1 MWISPLVLYCITCRQ
16 NWYDMKRLLMKIMLG
31 VVFCFAMMSC
41 SLTELGIAQNDE
53 YDGVWT
59 GPSVSPP
66 TSSESVTYVSAFD
79 YPLGYDWRAD
89 PDRGVVKCSLI
100 VYKEG
105 VPILKVPVGDKYCV
119 SPDPDMH
126 RIIDGHLYTD
136 YSTDASTIIK
146 KDGKQ
151 LTEYPCPEMISDFQV
166 INGQVHTLGHS
177 RRGAGFAY
185 RINGEPVLERDSGYS
200 FERIFIEDSTVFI
213 PFSEQIFSSNGA
225 IERYYV
231 WSNGKVSQVALRDDV
246 KKVWDVA
253 ICDGEVMCLASLVGV
268 SAPVIITD
276 SGMMALSMPSSL
288 QLLSCR
294 MNVLSDAIYVEGILT
309 DGKQVQSVLW
319 DPDLWYTLFQKGLT
333 FSAICKGDGSLHC
346 TLNPASGVDTGL
358 IYRCGETLAM
368 PRGYACMSR
377 NAMDFSS
384 GMLSIGL
391 SSESGGKPVLWV
403 DGQTKELD
411 VNGYISSVVSEQ
423 Q

>member
-1 MWISPLVLYCITCRQ
+1 
-16 NWYDMKRLLMKIMLG
+16 MKQFLKKMMQG
-31 VVFCFAMMSC
+31 VAFCFAMASC
-41 SLTELGIAQNDE
+41 SLTELGTAPKDE
-53 YDGVWT
+53 YDGVWK

-66 TSSESVTYVSAFD
+66 TVSRSVTYVSAFD
-79 YPLGYDWRAD
+79 YPLGYDWKAD
-89 PDRGVVKCSLI
+89 PDRGAVRCSLI
-100 VYKEG
+100 VFKED

-151 LTEYPCPEMISDFQV
+151 LIEYLCPEMIHDFQV

-177 RRGAGFAY
+177 RKGGGFTS
-185 RINGEPVLERDSGYS
+185 RINGEPVLERDSGCS
-200 FERIFIEDSTVFI
+200 FERVFIQDTTAII
-213 PFSEQIFSSNGA
+213 PFSEQIVSASGA

-246 KKVWDVA
+246 KKVWDVV
-253 ICDGEVMCLASLVGV
+253 ICDGEVLCLSSLVGV
-268 SAPVIITD
+268 SAPVILSD
-276 SGMMALSMPSSL
+276 NGMVALSMPSSL

-294 MNVLSDAIYVEGILT
+294 MNVMSDGIFVEGVLT
-309 DGKQVQSVLW
+309 DGRHVQSVLW

-333 FSAICKGDGSLHC
+333 FSAICIGDESLHC
-346 TLNPASGVDTGL
+346 TLNPASDEGAGL

-368 PRGYACMSR
+368 PLGYACMSR

-384 GMLSIGL
+384 GMLSVGL
-391 SSESGGKPVLWV
+391 SSVQGGKPILWV

-411 VNGYISSVVSEQ
+411 VNGYISFVVSEQ